1 VGAVVNPA
9 IPAPR
14 ITGILETV
22 LYVAD
27 VEQAE
32 RFYRDV
38 MGLTQVGKEAGRHVF
53 FRVGSG
59 VLLLFRAEETR
70 QSGSLPPHGA
80 DGEIHVCF
88 TTSPAEYEPWKTR
101 IRTHG
106 IPILQETEW
115 PRGRSFYFRDPD
127 GNLLELADADIWP
140 PAQR

>member
-1 VGAVVNPA
+1 MCPA
-9 IPAPR
+9 DQAPR

-27 VEQAE
+27 IERAE

-53 FRVGSG
+53 FRVGTG

-88 TTSPAEYEPWKTR
+88 TTSPAEFELWKTR
-101 IRTHG
+101 IQQHG
-106 IPILQETEW
+106 IAILQETEW

-127 GNLLELADADIWP
+127 GNLLELANADIWP
-140 PAQR
+140 PEDR

>member
-1 VGAVVNPA
+1 MSSAHA
-9 IPAPR
+9 APR

-27 VEQAE
+27 IEQAE

-70 QSGSLPPHGA
+70 QPGSLPPHGA

-88 TTSPAEYEPWKTR
+88 TTSSAEYEPWKAR
-101 IRTHG
+101 IRKHG

-127 GNLLELADADIWP
+127 GNLLELANADIWP
-140 PAQR
+140 SEER